1 MTTTSDIAAE
11 ARRLPPE
18 PTSRWILVLAAVFT
32 GAWLAALVWQILVLP
47 ERVPTH
53 FGPGGDAD
61 GWSSKQGA
69 LALAAALPLLAAYP
83 LPLLSLLV
91 VRWPASINAPN
102 REWWTATA
110 PRLRRLERLIR
121 EDLWLF
127 AVLMLGLFTVVQVS
141 IVVAARS
148 QDGNA
153 PAALL
158 FGPLVV
164 VLAVTGV
171 LIARMVG
178 SRYAEQDVD

>member
-1 MTTTSDIAAE
+1 MTTSDIAAE

-18 PTSRWILVLAAVFT
+18 PTSPWILGLTAVFT
-32 GAWLAALVWQILVLP
+32 VAWLAVLVWQVWVLP
-47 ERVPTH
+47 DRVPTH

-69 LALAAALPLLAAYP
+69 LALAVALPLLAAYP

-91 VRWPASINAPN
+91 LRWPAGINAPN
-102 REWWTATA
+102 QEWWTATA
-110 PRLRRLERLIR
+110 PRLRRFERLMR

-127 AVLMLGLFTVVQVS
+127 AVLMLGLFTVIQVS

-148 QDGNA
+148 EDGNA

-164 VLAVTGV
+164 FLALTGV
-171 LIARMVG
+171 LMARMVG